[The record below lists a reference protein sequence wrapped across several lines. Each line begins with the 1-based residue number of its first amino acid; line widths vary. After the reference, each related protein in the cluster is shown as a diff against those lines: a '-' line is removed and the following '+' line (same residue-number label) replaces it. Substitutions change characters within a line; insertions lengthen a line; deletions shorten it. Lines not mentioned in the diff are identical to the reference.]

1 MAVTAEQKKATIT
14 KFRRHEKDSGSAEV
28 QIANLTDRIQEL
40 SGHLSGHAK
49 DHHSRRGLV
58 MMVSKRNRLLKYF
71 ARVNPEGYKTLIGR
85 LGLRK

>member
-1 MAVTAEQKKATIT
+1 MAVTAEQKTATIT
-14 KFRRHEKDSGSAEV
+14 KYRRHEKDSGSAEV

-40 SGHLSGHAK
+40 AGHLGGHAK